1 LGEGHGKLTG
11 QRVLDMVGPKIES
24 SFTMNGAEEG
34 KDHRSERT
42 VMKQGALLV
51 MQEEGQ
57 GIITTKDGEGM
68 ATWTG
73 HGIGRFTT

>member
-1 LGEGHGKLTG
+1 MGNT
-11 QRVLDMVGPKIES
+11 
-24 SFTMNGAEEG
+24 EEG